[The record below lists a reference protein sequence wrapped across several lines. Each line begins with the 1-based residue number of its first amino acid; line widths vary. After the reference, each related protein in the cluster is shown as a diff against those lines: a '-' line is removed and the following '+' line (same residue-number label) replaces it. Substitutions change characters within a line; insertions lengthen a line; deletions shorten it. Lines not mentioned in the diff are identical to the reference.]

1 MSETKRPYVAFI
13 SYSHRDSVWAAWIQ
27 KAIERYSLPGALA
40 KSTGLDRR
48 LGKVFRDR
56 EELSTG
62 QNLGDHLLEALDNS
76 DNLIVI
82 CSPNAVSS
90 QWVGKEIEYFKSI
103 GRGDRIYALL
113 VEGGA
118 EALPEPLLTDVNGNP
133 LEPLAADPRDE
144 GDGKRL
150 AKLKLISGLLGVNLD
165 QLTRREQA
173 RQNQLRAIYTGIAS
187 TVVVMAALA
196 FVSYREQ
203 QIARQQEAFERETA
217 MKNAANMVEFA
228 KDISKQIDME
238 SQARVN
244 TQLIDYLERSGSENL
259 DRDTRRYLAQA
270 LQQLG
275 MAQLEQ
281 STEDE
286 SVIDQAVAD
295 NAFNSFTRSRALYRS
310 LLEEEPTS
318 QSARF
323 DMGIADF
330 YVGYT
335 HLRTGALASAEQPF
349 KDYAMQME
357 ALYREDPSDINFIF
371 EFAASK
377 QALFNLGLKS
387 ESTFTPELE
396 ADMTA
401 AIDAAEA
408 AVAAVPGEPAMLDAL
423 SVVMNMASSALEREC
438 LYDDPRIL
446 SFRQRALDSAQ
457 QVFEQ
462 SPRNREAKG
471 VVAEMHSAVANT
483 YALSAGVADGISN
496 AREHFLAAYRLRIE
510 LADTDPSN
518 QFYAAQVMMSRLALL
533 DIRTHDNNKVAE
545 TFTERQALE
554 GLGGAEGRREAMN
567 LELEAPWLIHFA
579 EFTFIKEGDLATSLN
594 YARDLVELLE
604 HSSMSETNY
613 FVFLRANTLLASL
626 GNYTEAVRSMR
637 NDLALPL
644 GADCRS
650 RFTRRLWRSLSGDY
664 DLAAQELAGI
674 RERGVTYPA
683 MDFYEQLISQS
694 QYQQKVSGNSN

>member
-62 QNLGDHLLEALDNS
+62 QNLGDHLLQALDNS

-103 GRGDRIYALL
+103 GRGDRIFALL

-259 DRDTRRYLAQA
+259 DRETTRYLAQA

-281 STEDE
+281 STDE
-286 SVIDQAVAD
+286 QSVIDRATAD
-295 NAFNSFTRSRALYRS
+295 KSFANFSRSRELYGAV
-310 LLEEEPTS
+310 LANTPNDPYT
-318 QSARF
+318 RF
-323 DMGIADF
+323 EVGIADF
-330 YVGYT
+330 YIGYT
-335 HLRTGALASAEQPF
+335 YLRTGQLDLAEKPF
-349 KDYAMQME
+349 QEYAARMD
-357 ALYREDPSDINFIF
+357 ALYREDPQNIDFIF
-371 EFAASK
+371 EYAASR
-377 QALFNLGLKS
+377 QAVFNLRL
-387 ESTFTPELE
+387 EREVTFTPSLE
-396 ADMTA
+396 ADMLA
-401 AIDAAEA
+401 AIEAAED
-408 AVAAVPGEPAMLDAL
+408 AVAAVPDEPAMLDAL
-423 SVVMNMASSALEREC
+423 SVVMNMGMLALGRDC
-438 LYDDPRIL
+438 LYNDPRIIEYPK
-446 SFRQRALDSAQ
+446 RALEAAQ
-457 QVFEQ
+457 QVFALQ
-462 SPRNREAKG
+462 PRNREAKG
-471 VVAEMHSAVANT
+471 VVAHMHSALGQT
-483 YALSAGVADGISN
+483 YAAVRETAEARVA
-496 AREHFLAAYRLRIE
+496 FLDAYRLRVQ

-518 QFYAAQVMMSRLALL
+518 QFYAAQVMKSRLDLQQL
-533 DIRTHDNNKVAE
+533 RTHDPDP
-545 TFTERQALE
+545 TPPSYTEREALTDLGSE
-554 GLGGAEGRREAMN
+554 TGRQHAKEAGLET
-567 LELEAPWLIHFA
+567 LWLVIFA
-579 EFTFIKEGDLATSLN
+579 ERAVVIENDKVRALAYTRQLLRDFQLSALNEADLFVSLWG
-594 YARDLVELLE
+594 
-604 HSSMSETNY
+604 
-613 FVFLRANTLLASL
+613 NTLLRSL
-626 GNYTEAVRSMR
+626 TKSTADQVLTLQTMT
-637 NDLALPL
+637 LPQ
-644 GADCRS
+644 GQDCRS
-650 RFTRRLWRSLSGDY
+650 RFTRRLWHSLTGDY
-664 DLAAQELAGI
+664 DLAAQELQGI
-674 RERGVTYPA
+674 TERGVTYPA
-683 MDFYEQLISQS
+683 MDFYERLITEM
-694 QYQQKVSGNSN
+694 ND

>member
-13 SYSHRDSVWAAWIQ
+13 SYSHRDTVWAAWIQ
-27 KAIERYSLPGALA
+27 KAIERYSLPSSFA
-40 KSTGLDRR
+40 KSTGLGRR

-103 GRGDRIYALL
+103 GRGDRIFALL

-118 EALPEPLLTDVNGNP
+118 EALPEPLLTDIHGNP

-259 DRDTRRYLAQA
+259 DRDTTRYLAQA

-286 SVIDQAVAD
+286 SVIDQTVAD
-295 NAFNSFTRSRALYRS
+295 DAFNSFTRSRALYRS
-310 LLEEEPTS
+310 LLEEEPAS

-357 ALYREDPSDINFIF
+357 VLFQESPESTDFMLENAW
-371 EFAASK
+371 AK
-377 QALFNLGLKS
+377 QALFNLRLKR

-401 AIDAAEA
+401 AIDAAEN
-408 AVAAVPGEPAMLDAL
+408 AVAAVPEEPAMLDAL

-446 SFRQRALDSAQ
+446 TFRQRALDSAQ

-462 SPRNREAKG
+462 EPRNREAKG
-471 VVAEMHSAVANT
+471 VVAEMHSALAQT
-483 YALSAGVADGISN
+483 YASLAGRADRISE
-496 AREHFLAAYRLRIE
+496 AREHFLSAYRLRVE

-518 QFYAAQVMMSRLALL
+518 QFYAAQVMMSRLALQDL
-533 DIRTHDNNKVAE
+533 RTHDPSSLAK
-545 TFTERQALE
+545 TFTERQALQ
-554 GLGGAEGRREAMN
+554 GLGGTEGRREAMN
-567 LELEAPWLIHFA
+567 SGLEAAWLIHFA
-579 EFTFIKEGDLATSLN
+579 EFTFIKERDLATSLN
-594 YARDLVELLE
+594 YARDLAELLKS
-604 HSSMSETNY
+604 SSMSETNY
-613 FVFLRANTLLASL
+613 FVFLRAKTLLASL
-626 GNYTEAVRSMR
+626 GNPVEAVRSMR
-637 NDLALPL
+637 GDLALPL

-650 RFTRRLWRSLSGDY
+650 RFTRRLWHSLTGED
-664 DLAAQELAGI
+664 DLAANELEGI
-674 RERGVTYPA
+674 TERGVTYPA
-683 MDFYEQLISQS
+683 MPFYERLLE
-694 QYQQKVSGNSN
+694 KVDGS

>member
-27 KAIERYSLPGALA
+27 KAIEHYRLPGALA
-40 KSTGLDRR
+40 KEAGLDRR

-62 QNLGDHLLEALDNS
+62 QNLGDHLLDALDNS

-103 GRGDRIYALL
+103 GRGDRIFGLL

-187 TVVVMAALA
+187 TVVIMAALA

-203 QIARQQEAFERETA
+203 QLARQQEAFERETA

-244 TQLIDYLERSGSENL
+244 NQLIDYLERSGSDNL
-259 DRDTRRYLAQA
+259 DQDTTRYLAQA

-281 STEDE
+281 STDE
-286 SVIDQAVAD
+286 QSVIDQATAD
-295 NAFNSFTRSRALYRS
+295 AAFESFGRSRELYGAVLS
-310 LLEEEPTS
+310 GAPNDPY
-318 QSARF
+318 ARF
-323 DMGIADF
+323 DVGIADF
-330 YVGYT
+330 YIGYT
-335 HLRTGALASAEQPF
+335 HLRTGALELAEKPF
-349 KDYAMQME
+349 QDYAARMNALFQE
-357 ALYREDPSDINFIF
+357 APENSDFILENAF
-371 EFAASK
+371 SK
-377 QALFNLGLKS
+377 QALFNLQL
-387 ESTFTPELE
+387 ERETTFTPSLE
-396 ADMTA
+396 ANMLA
-401 AIDAAEA
+401 AIKAAED

-423 SVVMNMASSALEREC
+423 SVVMNMSGLALERDC
-438 LYDDPRIL
+438 LYNDPRIL
-446 SFRQRALDSAQ
+446 SYRQRALDVAQ
-457 QVFEQ
+457 QIYDLQ
-462 SPRNREAKG
+462 PSNREAKG
-471 VVAEMHSAVANT
+471 VVAHMYSA
-483 YALSAGVADGISN
+483 
-496 AREHFLAAYRLRIE
+496 LAQ
-510 LADTDPSN
+510 TH
-518 QFYAAQVMMSRLALL
+518 AA
-533 DIRTHDNNKVAE
+533 
-545 TFTERQALE
+545 
-554 GLGGAEGRREAMN
+554 
-567 LELEAPWLIHFA
+567 
-579 EFTFIKEGDLATSLN
+579 
-594 YARDLVELLE
+594 
-604 HSSMSETNY
+604 
-613 FVFLRANTLLASL
+613 
-626 GNYTEAVRSMR
+626 
-637 NDLALPL
+637 
-644 GADCRS
+644 
-650 RFTRRLWRSLSGDY
+650 
-664 DLAAQELAGI
+664 
-674 RERGVTYPA
+674 
-683 MDFYEQLISQS
+683 
-694 QYQQKVSGNSN
+694 

>member
-27 KAIERYSLPGALA
+27 KAIEHYRLPGALA
-40 KSTGLDRR
+40 KEAGLDRR

-62 QNLGDHLLEALDNS
+62 QNLGDHLLDALDNS

-103 GRGDRIYALL
+103 GRGDRIFGLL

-187 TVVVMAALA
+187 TVVIMAALA

-203 QIARQQEAFERETA
+203 QLARQQEAFERETA

-244 TQLIDYLERSGSENL
+244 NQLIDYLERSGSDNL
-259 DRDTRRYLAQA
+259 DQDTTRYLAQA

-281 STEDE
+281 STDE
-286 SVIDQAVAD
+286 QSVIDQATAD
-295 NAFNSFTRSRALYRS
+295 AAFESFGRSRELYGAVLS
-310 LLEEEPTS
+310 EAPNNPY
-318 QSARF
+318 ARF
-323 DMGIADF
+323 DVGIADF
-330 YVGYT
+330 YIGYT
-335 HLRTGALASAEQPF
+335 HLRTGALELAEKPF
-349 KDYAMQME
+349 QDYAARMNALFQE
-357 ALYREDPSDINFIF
+357 APENSDFILENAF
-371 EFAASK
+371 SK
-377 QALFNLGLKS
+377 QALFNLQL
-387 ESTFTPELE
+387 ERETTFTPSLE
-396 ADMTA
+396 ANMLA
-401 AIDAAEA
+401 AIKAAED

-423 SVVMNMASSALEREC
+423 SVVMNMSALALERDC
-438 LYDDPRIL
+438 LYSDPRIL
-446 SFRQRALDSAQ
+446 SYRQRALDVAQ
-457 QVFEQ
+457 QIYDLQ
-462 SPRNREAKG
+462 PRNREAKG
-471 VVAEMHSAVANT
+471 VLAEMYSALAQTHAALGQTAEARVA
-483 YALSAGVADGISN
+483 
-496 AREHFLAAYRLRIE
+496 FLDAYRLRVE

-518 QFYAAQVMMSRLALL
+518 QFFAAQVMKARLDLQEL
-533 DIRTHDNNKVAE
+533 RTHDSDPLPK
-545 TFTERQALE
+545 TFTEREALANLGTAQGRLQAK
-554 GLGGAEGRREAMN
+554 EAGV
-567 LELEAPWLIHFA
+567 EAIWLLIFA
-579 EFTFIKEGDLATSLN
+579 EHGLLREEDRIAATDHTRALLDGFGSMSLSQADLYIILKAETLLRSLTKPTKE
-594 YARDLVELLE
+594 ELLP
-604 HSSMSETNY
+604 S
-613 FVFLRANTLLASL
+613 RSL
-626 GNYTEAVRSMR
+626 S
-637 NDLALPL
+637 LPESQ
-644 GADCRS
+644 DCRS
-650 RFTRRLWRSLSGDY
+650 RFTRRLWHAINGDE
-664 DLAAQELAGI
+664 DFATAELKGM
-674 RERGVTYPA
+674 RERNVTYPA
-683 MDFYEQLISQS
+683 MEFYERLIAEMN
-694 QYQQKVSGNSN
+694 GM